1 MLAPGGDGI
10 GLVEPHR
17 LSDGA
22 PEPLDVGLAE
32 DRARPAFVG
41 IGDDRPVAEP
51 VGQLEG
57 LLGEGVHA
65 GLADARAVEIGEQL
79 RLGVAGD
86 RAERS
91 ADLAQLAQPLDEPR
105 RRVVEQVLAG
115 QFDVRASH
123 VLVGVEH
130 VDVFRSGVV
139 RLARDRAGE
148 RRMLDQRV
156 DPEDLAR
163 LKVEPDL
170 NDKARIALETLVGSG
185 HGGEL

>member
-1 MLAPGGDGI
+1 M
-10 GLVEPHR
+10 
-17 LSDGA
+17 
-22 PEPLDVGLAE
+22 
-32 DRARPAFVG
+32 
-41 IGDDRPVAEP
+41 
-51 VGQLEG
+51 
-57 LLGEGVHA
+57 HA
-65 GLADARAVEIGEQL
+65 GLADARAVEIGEQF
-79 RLGVAGD
+79 RLGVPGD

-105 RRVVEQVLAG
+105 RRVVEQVVAG

-123 VLVGVEH
+123 VLVGIEH
-130 VDVFRSGVV
+130 VDVLRSGAV

-170 NDKARIALETLVGSG
+170 NGKARIALETLVGSG